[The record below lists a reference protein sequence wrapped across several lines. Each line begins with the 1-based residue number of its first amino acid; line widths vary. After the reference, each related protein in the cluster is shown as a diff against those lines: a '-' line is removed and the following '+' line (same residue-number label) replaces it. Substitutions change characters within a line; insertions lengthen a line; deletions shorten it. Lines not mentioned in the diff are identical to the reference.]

1 MGSNPTFSAKIKTI
15 HPDGLYFLPKVGF
28 ERRLLET
35 CQWHVS
41 TAVGARR
48 PTTSKIF
55 NGCLPQQ
62 MEAHRPDLSA
72 RSIRR
77 ERRLLETCQWHVST
91 AVGAR
96 RPTTSKIFN
105 GCLPQQ
111 MEAHRPDLSARSIR
125 RERRLLETCQWH
137 VSTAV
142 GARRPT
148 TSKIFNGCFPQKRNP
163 TFSAGRAG
171 GIRTHLKNF
180 PQSTK
185 FFSAQQIFYHVN
197 HRKSREKVR
206 YFTDFTDNSRCLKI
220 SQIFS
225 QFLLTKGDTP
235 AIIYLVAERQAVH
248 RERSMR
254 VCWNW

>member
-1 MGSNPTFSAKIKTI
+1 MVITSSTRNRVGGNTPRGFESHLLRQNKD
-15 HPDGLYFLPKVGF
+15 HPSGWYLFFTPKVGF

-62 MEAHRPDLSA
+62 MESHRLDLSA

-77 ERRLLETCQWHVST
+77 DGRLLAECMRCLRNIS
-91 AVGAR
+91 AKNK
-96 RPTTSKIFN
+96 KI
-105 GCLPQQ
+105 
-111 MEAHRPDLSARSIR
+111 
-125 RERRLLETCQWH
+125 
-137 VSTAV
+137 
-142 GARRPT
+142 
-148 TSKIFNGCFPQKRNP
+148 
-163 TFSAGRAG
+163 SAGQR
-171 GIRTHLKNF
+171 NF
-180 PQSTK
+180 PKDGS
-185 FFSAQQIFYHVN
+185 FSCRQKPRKKRGKVSIFAC
-197 HRKSREKVR
+197 
-206 YFTDFTDNSRCLKI
+206 FDNNFQRLKI

-225 QFLLTKGDTP
+225 QILLTKGDTP

>member
-1 MGSNPTFSAKIKTI
+1 MVITSSTRNRVGGNTPRGFESHLLRQNNS
-15 HPDGLYFLPKVGF
+15 HPFGWLLFFAPKVGF

-55 NGCLPQQ
+55 NGCLPQ
-62 MEAHRPDLSA
+62 
-72 RSIRR
+72 
-77 ERRLLETCQWHVST
+77 
-91 AVGAR
+91 
-96 RPTTSKIFN
+96 
-105 GCLPQQ
+105 
-111 MEAHRPDLSARSIR
+111 
-125 RERRLLETCQWH
+125 
-137 VSTAV
+137 
-142 GARRPT
+142 
-148 TSKIFNGCFPQKRNP
+148 KRNP

-171 GIRTHLKNF
+171 GIQTHLKKFLN
-180 PQSTK
+180 QQN
-185 FFSAQQIFYHVN
+185 FFSARQIFYHVN